1 VIYARGNWA
10 EREYC
15 LTSFDPQLTDFGPV
29 LLPRL
34 RRDLSTNPATCFPM
48 TSNEVWKHIATGAAG
63 TRQIAR
69 ADPFIRAAARFT
81 MDEIKPALLQPP
93 GVIAIRARRM

>member
-1 VIYARGNWA
+1 
-10 EREYC
+10 
-15 LTSFDPQLTDFGPV
+15 
-29 LLPRL
+29 
-34 RRDLSTNPATCFPM
+34 M